1 MSKIFMTF
9 VWTGIEVTHGGKFLV
24 AWKRVQR
31 SLHLGGLCVMD
42 FKLQGRARLRWLWLS
57 RMNDAC
63 PWALHPVSDD
73 ATMES
78 FFQASTSYV
87 IGDG

>member
-1 MSKIFMTF
+1 
-9 VWTGIEVTHGGKFLV
+9 
-24 AWKRVQR
+24 
-31 SLHLGGLCVMD
+31 MD